1 MKKSSVI
8 IFGVL
13 IIFAILVVPKLIK
26 KFSNDSKVDNTNTT
40 TKISN
45 DRFIVETKRMIRNVQ
60 HQYLSDFGKW
70 NYYALD
76 GSRDKNSNPVTT
88 KECTSA
94 NGIDVTTDVS
104 RNIKQYCRIHH
115 EKEIIFKSFIVTFN
129 ASDGQVNT
137 LYAND
142 GTYEYTFNSNGG
154 TVAFD
159 ATKVTATEI
168 GK

>member
-1 MKKSSVI
+1 M
-8 IFGVL
+8 
-13 IIFAILVVPKLIK
+13 A
-26 KFSNDSKVDNTNTT
+26 
-40 TKISN
+40 
-45 DRFIVETKRMIRNVQ
+45 
-60 HQYLSDFGKW
+60 Y
-70 NYYALD
+70 
-76 GSRDKNSNPVTT
+76 
-88 KECTSA
+88 
-94 NGIDVTTDVS
+94 
-104 RNIKQYCRIHH
+104 QYCRIHH